1 MRHEKSVDQ
10 RRDEFDVL
18 CTTRESQAAVMV
30 LPPGEKT
37 GGPDNKHERSDQ
49 WMVVLAGD
57 GEALVEGRPLALHRG
72 DVLLIEAGEAH
83 EVRCAGD
90 EPLVTVNVYSSPE
103 Y

>member
-18 CTTRESQAAVMV
+18 CTTRESQGAVMV

-49 WMVVLAGD
+49 WMVVLGGE
-57 GEALVEGRPLALHRG
+57 GEAVVSGTPVEIHKG
-72 DVLLIEAGEAH
+72 DVLLIEAGEPH
-83 EVRCAGD
+83 EIRCCGG